1 MPPTIPPRQP
11 PHSPP
16 HTSRVRSGYSDDPR
30 NTDNAWMETTACHFH
45 CDEKLADE
53 LFASG
58 RVVYRG
64 YVDDPRNTDNAWIE
78 TTAFHYHC
86 NMELGQMMP
95 LKAGDDAAD
104 VMWLNVDDDEPKYK
118 HLHASHR
125 EWVDQIRDEMRDE
138 MAMRG

>member
-1 MPPTIPPRQP
+1 MVDMGESVSVTMRREFTEEAGNLATKEQ
-11 PHSPP
+11 
-16 HTSRVRSGYSDDPR
+16 RGR
-30 NTDNAWMETTACHFH
+30 F
-45 CDEKLADE
+45 EKLADE